1 MLEALESII
10 PHVNDKYTLLYGI
23 EVKFYSLKLSLN
35 ERLQTSIKGLYAAG
49 DGAGVTRGVI
59 QAAAS
64 GLVSARSMLEE
75 IHETIS
81 KN

>member
-35 ERLQTSIKGLYAAG
+35 EKLQTSIKGLYAAG
-49 DGAGVTRGVI
+49 DGAGVTRGHTGCC
-59 QAAAS
+59 QRF
-64 GLVSARSMLEE
+64 GLRQEYA
-75 IHETIS
+75 
-81 KN
+81 